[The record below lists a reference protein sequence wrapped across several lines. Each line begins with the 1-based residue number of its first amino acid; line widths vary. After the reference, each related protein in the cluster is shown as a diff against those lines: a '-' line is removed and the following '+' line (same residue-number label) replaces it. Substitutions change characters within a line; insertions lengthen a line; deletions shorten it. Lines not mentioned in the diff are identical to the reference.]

1 MLDTVLSATDTEMS
15 SSQICPEENQSL
27 IEQMDQ

>member
-27 IEQMDQ
+27 IEQLDQ

>member
-1 MLDTVLSATDTEMS
+1 MLDTVLSAADTEMS